1 MLGGGLRTGGFNRP
15 AGRFRKGRPV
25 WLASTHPAP
34 SGPSR
39 TRVGGTEKAAQLRA
53 AACPGTVTKAVQ
65 MPRSPAARQRRRRCR
80 RGRGEREGGRGVCQD
95 RPGCPARGAART
107 PSAAQSRAAPRPPAP
122 PSPPGPPGPS
132 CPWGLPG
139 SPACLFPTYSS
150 SDFYRSARVI
160 SIKGRLRFSVA
171 ERSSSFHSLKVPS
184 APRPTPRRCRGSRA
198 VGQAALGA
206 SPASPRPDSPG
217 RRRVSA
223 RTILSSATARLL
235 GFRARAESC
244 SSHRGFCDLAGQ
256 NRYALRLADV
266 PFPPHLRL
274 HVTFIGFKV

>member
-1 MLGGGLRTGGFNRP
+1 MLGGVGLRTGGFNRP

-80 RGRGEREGGRGVCQD
+80 RRCRRGRGEREREES
-95 RPGCPARGAART
+95 ART
-107 PSAAQSRAAPRPPAP
+107 GLGVPPGAQHEPRSAAQSRAAPRPPAP

-171 ERSSSFHSLKVPS
+171 ERSSSFHS
-184 APRPTPRRCRGSRA
+184 
-198 VGQAALGA
+198 
-206 SPASPRPDSPG
+206 
-217 RRRVSA
+217 
-223 RTILSSATARLL
+223 
-235 GFRARAESC
+235 
-244 SSHRGFCDLAGQ
+244 
-256 NRYALRLADV
+256 
-266 PFPPHLRL
+266 
-274 HVTFIGFKV
+274 

>member
-1 MLGGGLRTGGFNRP
+1 MVPWGGCNEFGFDAHPWGAVIAGGGGLRTGGFNRP

-107 PSAAQSRAAPRPPAP
+107 PVGSSEPGSAQASHPAQPAGPSRAL
-122 PSPPGPPGPS
+122 
-132 CPWGLPG
+132 LPVG
-139 SPACLFPTYSS
+139 SPWL
-150 SDFYRSARVI
+150 
-160 SIKGRLRFSVA
+160 
-171 ERSSSFHSLKVPS
+171 
-184 APRPTPRRCRGSRA
+184 
-198 VGQAALGA
+198 
-206 SPASPRPDSPG
+206 
-217 RRRVSA
+217 
-223 RTILSSATARLL
+223 ARL
-235 GFRARAESC
+235 
-244 SSHRGFCDLAGQ
+244 
-256 NRYALRLADV
+256 
-266 PFPPHLRL
+266 PFPNVFQL
-274 HVTFIGFKV
+274 